1 MIKLGDIARLRLRNQ
16 RLALGVG
23 KLRSP
28 AEVVGWLG
36 AVQSQEYALAKW
48 SVGMRLA
55 QASESAVESAIASGA
70 ILRTHI
76 LRPTWHFVLPRD
88 IRWITRLTAPR
99 WAQVLTRRNTQL
111 GLAPRD
117 VDRALDLIRGALA
130 GGKHLTRPEL
140 GAALAGGGID
150 PAGQRLAFI
159 VMAAETALLVAS
171 GPGQTYALLPG
182 DAAAPFDRDESLAEL
197 ALRYFTSH
205 GPATPRDFS
214 WWSSLTVADAR
225 RGIAANPTLEKLTVD
240 GTDYYWA
247 TDTADGPD
255 DPSPTAHLLQGFDE
269 YIVGYA
275 SPREPINLG
284 GHGPHTALNT
294 PSWLHAFVIDGQLC
308 GWWRRVP
315 AKDGVRVETRPLRQL
330 LAREES
336 ALQEAVDRYATFMD

>member
-1 MIKLGDIARLRLRNQ
+1 MIKLDDIATLRLRNQ
-16 RLALGVG
+16 RLGLAVP
-23 KLRSP
+23 KFDTP
-28 AEVVGWLG
+28 EEVVGWMG

-48 SVGMRLA
+48 SVGQRLA
-55 QASESAVESAIASGA
+55 QASQSAVESAIASGA

-99 WAQVLTRRNTQL
+99 WAQVLTRRNMQL
-111 GLAPRD
+111 GLEPRD
-117 VDRALDLIRGALA
+117 VERALDLIRGALA

-140 GAALAGGGID
+140 GAALARGGID
-150 PAGQRLAFI
+150 PAGQRLAFL
-159 VMAAETALLVAS
+159 VMAAETSLLVAS
-171 GPGQTYALLPG
+171 GPGQTYALLPE
-182 DAAAPFDRDESLAEL
+182 DAAAPFDRDASLAEL
-197 ALRYFTSH
+197 TLRYFTSH
-205 GPATPRDFS
+205 GPATIRDFV

-225 RGIAANPTLEKLTVD
+225 RGIAANLTLERLTVD

-247 TDTADGPD
+247 GDTSDGPD
-255 DPSPTAHLLQGFDE
+255 DDPPTAHLLQGFDE

-294 PSWLHAFVIDGQLC
+294 PSWLNAFIIDGQLC

-315 AKDGVRVETRPLRQL
+315 GKGDLRVETRPLRDL
-330 LAREES
+330 SKKEES
-336 ALQEAVDRYATFMD
+336 ALQEAVDRYSTFTH